1 MTVLNQTIALVYKDS
16 LFTIYDGNQIRQF
29 NSFDGMV
36 NAITW
41 KKKSHKITIW
51 SYSLSE
57 MILEVGEDKFDR
69 IFNKVKIDN
78 NTLKIQV
85 INKEK
90 LYITLR
96 K

>member
-1 MTVLNQTIALVYKDS
+1 MTVLNQTIALVYKDN

-36 NAITW
+36 NAIIW
-41 KKKSHKITIW
+41 KNKSHKITIW

-57 MILEVGEDKFDR
+57 MVLEVGEDKFDR
-69 IFNKVKIDN
+69 IFNKVKIN
-78 NTLKIQV
+78 NNAIKIQV

-90 LYITLR
+90 LYITIR